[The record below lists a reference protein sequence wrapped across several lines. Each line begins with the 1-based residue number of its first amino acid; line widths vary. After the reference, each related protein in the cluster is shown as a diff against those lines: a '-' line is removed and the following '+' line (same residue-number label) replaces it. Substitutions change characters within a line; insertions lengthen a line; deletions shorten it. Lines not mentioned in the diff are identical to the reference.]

1 MTLLTHHPLPPDAAW
16 PAPTRGR
23 TTPAAPAPTWLA
35 PLQARALGDR
45 LFPRLAIGDA
55 HAPRL
60 LQLAGVDTDTVRSPR
75 SAVAGVLA
83 RTHAMRAAAAR
94 FFDRHPRGL
103 GVSLGAGLSHPFQ
116 WLDNGSNR
124 WIDVDLPEVAQLR
137 QCWLP
142 PEHARRQTAH
152 ADLAGAGW
160 WQRLG
165 LPSGLHE
172 APLLLLAEDLVHHL
186 DPAAVQRLLW
196 NVGQYAPPGSMLLL
210 DALAWPLARRV
221 GPDAFGLRR
230 SAELAA
236 LHPRLRLDAVHP
248 TFRRHSAWH
257 RLASPL
263 FQVLFGVPAV
273 AVYELGV
280 DA

>member
-1 MTLLTHHPLPPDAAW
+1 MTQLTHHPLPPDTAW
-16 PAPTRGR
+16 PAAPRGR
-23 TTPAAPAPTWLA
+23 TTAAAPAPSWLA
-35 PLQARALGDR
+35 PLLARAQGDR
-45 LFPRLAIGDA
+45 LFPRLAIADA
-55 HAPRL
+55 HAPSL
-60 LQLAGVDTDTVRSPR
+60 LQLAGVDADTARMPR

-116 WLDNGSNR
+116 WLDKGSNR
-124 WIDVDLPEVAQLR
+124 WLDVDLPEVAQLR
-137 QCWLP
+137 QRWLP
-142 PEHARRQTAH
+142 AEHPRRHTAQ

-165 LPSGLHE
+165 LPSGRHE
-172 APLLLLAEDLVHHL
+172 APVLLLAEDLVHHL

-210 DALAWPLARRV
+210 DALAWPLARRL
-221 GPDAFGLRR
+221 GPNGFGLRR

-236 LHPRLRLDAVHP
+236 MHPRLRLDAVHH

-257 RLASPL
+257 RVASPL
-263 FQVLFGVPAV
+263 FQVLFGVPGV